1 MMHSKILSR
10 LQRPLLVKLLAINFL
25 LILFVIGFIWF
36 AVDYLAASYLSALMQ
51 DYHISPDDAHNM
63 FVISVHRYLFVA
75 TLIALALV
83 AVLGIILT
91 RYVLKPVRDMNRVV
105 QEMAR
110 GDYSSRVQSTQHD
123 EVGQLAMAF
132 NHLADQ
138 LVRVEQLR
146 DDMVVDVAHELR
158 TPLTNLRGYLEAMQD
173 KVVTPSPEA
182 FELLRNEVHRLIDLV
197 ESLQRMTQA
206 NASKGHLNYS
216 AINIETLVIE
226 TRSLYRQRLD
236 ERELQLQ
243 TTISD
248 NLPAVNADRN
258 MLLQILSNM
267 FDNATRYTPT
277 GGWIKLDIKHTS
289 DSIRFS
295 LSNKSEPIDQAE
307 LPLLSERF
315 YRTEQSRSRESG
327 GAGIGLAI
335 VKQLIEAHQGKF
347 DIKSLQ
353 DGISIDFSLPARP
366 TVFTP

>member
-1 MMHSKILSR
+1 MMHSKMLSR

-36 AVDYLAASYLSALMQ
+36 AVDYLAASYLSVLMQ

-158 TPLTNLRGYLEAMQD
+158 TPSTLR
-173 KVVTPSPEA
+173 
-182 FELLRNEVHRLIDLV
+182 
-197 ESLQRMTQA
+197 
-206 NASKGHLNYS
+206 
-216 AINIETLVIE
+216 
-226 TRSLYRQRLD
+226 
-236 ERELQLQ
+236 
-243 TTISD
+243 
-248 NLPAVNADRN
+248 
-258 MLLQILSNM
+258 
-267 FDNATRYTPT
+267 
-277 GGWIKLDIKHTS
+277 
-289 DSIRFS
+289 
-295 LSNKSEPIDQAE
+295 
-307 LPLLSERF
+307 
-315 YRTEQSRSRESG
+315 
-327 GAGIGLAI
+327 
-335 VKQLIEAHQGKF
+335 
-347 DIKSLQ
+347 
-353 DGISIDFSLPARP
+353 
-366 TVFTP
+366 